1 MPRAITELLGA
12 ITDTHG
18 AITEMYY
25 VQLGE
30 YTEQLAKCPMRLM
43 KLSMQLVKCMH
54 GALRGKKPSAITEK
68 HQKVFYTLWM
78 VHSAF
83 SGTVH
88 SGRCAKHSVK
98 CTVKSGKCTIHRS
111 EKSAACSHMHCVMR
125 KVQLLKCRMQERRTH
140 KTFLQNTQ
148 VI

>member
-12 ITDTHG
+12 ITDMHG
-18 AITEMYY
+18 AINEMYY

-30 YTEQLAKCPMRLM
+30 YTVQLAKCPMRLM

-68 HQKVFYTLWM
+68 HQKVFHTLWM

-88 SGRCAKHSVK
+88 SGRCTKHSVK
-98 CTVKSGKCTIHRS
+98 CTVKSGKCTIHGS
-111 EKSAACSHMHCVMR
+111 EKS
-125 KVQLLKCRMQERRTH
+125 LLHAVTCI
-140 KTFLQNTQ
+140 
-148 VI
+148 VS